1 MRPAAIPGTTGRTA
15 RGSECRQPRRGL
27 PPDVFAVPECRRRM
41 RNLFRA
47 AAHLCCPPENADTVR
62 SNLEPSI
69 DRRGAI
75 HGDDGRHRKAFP
87 PPEPA
92 GLPLTTSKRV
102 LGGVF
107 RFESHSRELLDLVEA
122 AYGGLPSQ
130 AFPDVAAEFRIGMR
144 LLPRSANAWTV
155 EPPVPRI
162 RQEGDRIRAAID
174 DSNYVII
181 DCVRRRAHV
190 VATEDM
196 LRHAYHLRCELIE
209 FAVFVLATRGIGLAP
224 LHAACVG
231 IDGRGLLLLGAS
243 GSGKSTLALHGLVR
257 GLDLLAEDA
266 VFVQPA
272 TLLATGVPNYLHL
285 RSDAL
290 DFIAGDAMLAWVTHA
305 PVIRRR
311 SGVRKFEVDLRR
323 GYGRPAPCPLELVGA
338 VFVTPRPADNDALLI
353 RLPAQQAGRM
363 LEADQPN
370 ASRQPGWRAFKRGI
384 MDKGVHQLRRG
395 HHPGDG
401 INALRRLL
409 A

>member
-1 MRPAAIPGTTGRTA
+1 M
-15 RGSECRQPRRGL
+15 
-27 PPDVFAVPECRRRM
+27 
-41 RNLFRA
+41 
-47 AAHLCCPPENADTVR
+47 R

-69 DRRGAI
+69 DRGAVVRG
-75 HGDDGRHRKAFP
+75 GDGCRRKAFALL
-87 PPEPA
+87 EPVGA
-92 GLPLTTSKRV
+92 PLETSKRV

-107 RFESHSRELLDLVEA
+107 RFESHSPELLELVEA
-122 AYGGLPSQ
+122 AYGRLPSQ
-130 AFPDVAAEFRIGMR
+130 AFPGIAAEFRVAMR
-144 LLPRSANAWTV
+144 LLPRSVNAWAT
-155 EPPVPRI
+155 EPPAPRI
-162 RQEGDRIRAAID
+162 RQEGDRIRADID

-181 DCVRRRAHV
+181 DCARCRAQI

-290 DFIAGDAMLAWVTHA
+290 DFIAGDAMLAWITHA

-311 SGVRKFEVDLRR
+311 SGVKKFEVDLRR
-323 GYGRPAPCPLELVGA
+323 GYGRPAPCPFALVGA
-338 VFVTPRPADNDALLI
+338 VFVTPRPADDDNALLT
-353 RLPAQQAGRM
+353 RLSAQRAGRM
-363 LEADQPN
+363 LEADQPH

-384 MDKGVHQLRRG
+384 MEKGIHQLRRG
-395 HHPGDG
+395 RHPGDA
-401 INALRRLL
+401 IDALRRLL

>member
-1 MRPAAIPGTTGRTA
+1 M
-15 RGSECRQPRRGL
+15 
-27 PPDVFAVPECRRRM
+27 
-41 RNLFRA
+41 
-47 AAHLCCPPENADTVR
+47 R
-62 SNLEPSI
+62 SNLEPLI
-69 DRRGAI
+69 DRPGAI
-75 HGDDGRHRKAFP
+75 HGGDGRHRKAFP
-87 PPEPA
+87 PPEP
-92 GLPLTTSKRV
+92 GGSRLTTSKRV

-107 RFESHSRELLDLVEA
+107 RFESHSRELLELVEA
-122 AYGGLPSQ
+122 AYGWLPSQ
-130 AFPDVAAEFRIGMR
+130 SFPGIAAEFRVAMR
-144 LLPRSANAWTV
+144 LLPRSANAWTI

-162 RQEGDRIRAAID
+162 RQEGNRIRANID

-181 DCVRRRAHV
+181 DPACGRAQL

-196 LRHAYHLRCELIE
+196 LRHPYQLRCELIE

-243 GSGKSTLALHGLVR
+243 GSGKSTLALHGLLR

-266 VFVQPA
+266 VFVHPA

-290 DFIAGDAMLAWVTHA
+290 DFIAGDAMLAWITHA

-311 SGVRKFEVDLRR
+311 SGVKKFELDLRR
-323 GYGRPAPCPLELVGA
+323 GYGRPAPGPLALVGA
-338 VFVTPRPADNDALLI
+338 VFVSPRPADCNDALLI
-353 RLPAQQAGRM
+353 RLSAQQAGRM

-370 ASRQPGWRAFKRGI
+370 ASRQPGWRVFKRGI
-384 MDKGVHQLRRG
+384 LGKGVYRLRRG
-395 HHPGDG
+395 HHPGDSVD
-401 INALRRLL
+401 ALRRLL

>member
-1 MRPAAIPGTTGRTA
+1 MGP
-15 RGSECRQPRRGL
+15 
-27 PPDVFAVPECRRRM
+27 VV
-41 RNLFRA
+41 
-47 AAHLCCPPENADTVR
+47 
-62 SNLEPSI
+62 
-69 DRRGAI
+69 
-75 HGDDGRHRKAFP
+75 
-87 PPEPA
+87 
-92 GLPLTTSKRV
+92 TTSKRV

-107 RFESHSRELLDLVEA
+107 RFESDSRELLDLVEA

-130 AFPDVAAEFRIGMR
+130 SFPDIAAEFRIGMR
-144 LLPRSANAWTV
+144 LLPRRADAWAI

-181 DCVRRRAHV
+181 DSACRYAEI

-243 GSGKSTLALHGLVR
+243 GSGKSTLALHGLLR

-266 VFVQPA
+266 VFVHPA
-272 TLLATGVPNYLHL
+272 TLLATGVPNFLHL
-285 RSDAL
+285 RNDVL
-290 DFIAGDAMLAWVTHA
+290 DFIAGDAMLAWITHA

-311 SGVRKFEVDLRR
+311 SGVEKFEVDLRR
-323 GYGRPAPCPLELVGA
+323 GYGRPAPCPLVLVGA
-338 VFVTPRPADNDALLI
+338 VFVVPLPADNNDALLI

-384 MDKGVHQLRRG
+384 MATGVHQLRRG
-395 HHPGDG
+395 RHPGDA
-401 INALRRLL
+401 IDALRRLL